1 MRQILSVLLKK
12 VLGMLEDKDPLERTL
27 KSKASET
34 PTPCSEQDHPH
45 LDVQTE
51 ESENLPNMS
60 STIKAKKNQEL
71 PKKKEKKTVVPYVR
85 NPARDLMEIMEVP
98 FLSLSKNRKNPIMY
112 ESLDGTRKVKVSR
125 HTGHFLASIYD
136 WDIVLFVA
144 SKMQKILNDMSDIP
158 PRSMIV
164 PRHELLKAIHRRG
177 GKKTD
182 LDLEK
187 TLSRLQ
193 LTGIETTV
201 RNEDGRYRAGFGF
214 LDSWK
219 YTERKEIKEIEITLS
234 QWLYDGICAKGSLL
248 KVNPDYFT
256 LTSGLSRFLY
266 RTARKHVGVSN
277 ESWEFS
283 IEKLYEKSGSERE
296 LKKFKADLKSIVSG
310 NNIPDYSMEWI
321 EKINKTLVVF
331 RKKTSLVETGKAIEE
346 VGNNNEKMTNL
357 QAEDIEK

>member
-1 MRQILSVLLKK
+1 MRKFLGSILKK
-12 VLGMLEDKDPLERTL
+12 LGNFLENTKHQKEALETR
-27 KSKASET
+27 
-34 PTPCSEQDHPH
+34 PP
-45 LDVQTE
+45 LDVLQKETQSVSNE
-51 ESENLPNMS
+51 PL
-60 STIKAKKNQEL
+60 TIKLKKTLEVS
-71 PKKKEKKTVVPYVR
+71 PKKEKKTIIPYVR

-98 FLSLSKNRKNPIMY
+98 FLALSKNRKNPIIY
-112 ESLDGTRKVKVSR
+112 ESSDGTRKVKISR

-136 WDIVLFVA
+136 WDIVLFIA

-266 RTARKHVGVSN
+266 RTARKHVGTSN

-283 IEKLYEKSGSERE
+283 LEKLYEKSGSESSFKLFKSK
-296 LKKFKADLKSIVSG
+296 LKTSVTAGK
-310 NNIPDYSMEWI
+310 IPDYSMEWI
-321 EKINKTLVVF
+321 EKSNTTVVF
-331 RKKTSLVETGKAIEE
+331 FKRKQSADEIEDVVVKIE
-346 VGNNNEKMTNL
+346 A
-357 QAEDIEK
+357 QEDKGI

>member
-1 MRQILSVLLKK
+1 
-12 VLGMLEDKDPLERTL
+12 
-27 KSKASET
+27 
-34 PTPCSEQDHPH
+34 
-45 LDVQTE
+45 
-51 ESENLPNMS
+51 
-60 STIKAKKNQEL
+60 
-71 PKKKEKKTVVPYVR
+71 
-85 NPARDLMEIMEVP
+85 MEIMEVP
-98 FLSLSKNRKNPIMY
+98 FLALSKNRKNPIIY
-112 ESLDGTRKVKVSR
+112 ESSDGTRKVKVSR

-136 WDIVLFVA
+136 WDIVLFIA

-182 LDLEK
+182 IDLEK

-266 RTARKHVGVSN
+266 RTARKHVGTSN

-283 IEKLYEKSGSERE
+283 LEKLYEKSGSERE
-296 LKKFKADLKSIVSG
+296 FKKFKVDLKIVVSC
-310 NNIPDYSMEWI
+310 NNIPDYLMEWV
-321 EKINKTLVVF
+321 ENTNKTLVIF
-331 RKKTSLVETGKAIEE
+331 RKRTSLIE
-346 VGNNNEKMTNL
+346 
-357 QAEDIEK
+357 IEKSTVEE